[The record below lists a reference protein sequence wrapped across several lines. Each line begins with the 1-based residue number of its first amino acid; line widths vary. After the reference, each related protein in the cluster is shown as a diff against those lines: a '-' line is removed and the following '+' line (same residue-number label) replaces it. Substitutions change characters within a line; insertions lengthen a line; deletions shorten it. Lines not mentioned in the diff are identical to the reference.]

1 MWIYLELRT
10 QRRHQWTV
18 SGWRRVCCHSG
29 PVRQF
34 LWWLGSPVSLHWS
47 RVQRLLTTHRK
58 NKQALFK
65 ISFFVFFLSC
75 MTNVTPFY
83 EGTVQ
88 QAAQARLFL
97 VCLYIT
103 DQVGGNVRRMFGRIS
118 WVISQSSCPK
128 HCVVAPLMIVK
139 SLKSWPMAVTPEAHL
154 LWGNITWLIEWT
166 CVNFTAKVESIYLSI
181 YLPKITLI

>member
-58 NKQALFK
+58 INKRYLRYLFL
-65 ISFFVFFLSC
+65 SFFLSC

-118 WVISQSSCPK
+118 WVTSQSSCPK
-128 HCVVAPLMIVK
+128 TLCSGSLDDRKVLKKLAYGGHAWGAFALREHNMTHWVDVCEFHCQ
-139 SLKSWPMAVTPEAHL
+139 SR
-154 LWGNITWLIEWT
+154 
-166 CVNFTAKVESIYLSI
+166 IYLSI
-181 YLPKITLI
+181 YLK